1 MRLHYFGASTP
12 RLLSVVNLL
21 AIREPLLA
29 VSATQAP
36 GVILRITTENIG
48 LK

>member
-1 MRLHYFGASTP
+1 
-12 RLLSVVNLL
+12 VNLV

-36 GVILRITTENIG
+36 GVILRITTENIA

>member
-1 MRLHYFGASTP
+1 
-12 RLLSVVNLL
+12 VNLV

-29 VSATQAP
+29 VSATP
-36 GVILRITTENIG
+36 GVILRITTENIA